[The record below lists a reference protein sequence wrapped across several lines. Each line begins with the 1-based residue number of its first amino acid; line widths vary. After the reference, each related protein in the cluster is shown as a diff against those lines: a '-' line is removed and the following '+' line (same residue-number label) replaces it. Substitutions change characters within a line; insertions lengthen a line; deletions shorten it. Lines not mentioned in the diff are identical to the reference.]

1 MGVDLLSWLYPSK
14 ATQGA
19 VEKTPGIL
27 VLGAELVCPCG
38 TSHSYL
44 NLNTEHLNIADLPQ
58 ANVSD
63 CIAIDNIL
71 PFGSCRRYGSVG
83 WPCKKIMD
91 LAEKWE
97 NSEPQTMKVNGEEVI
112 TTDSTLIC
120 YVSGRE
126 IYAVTSGQEK
136 ENQFAEYKRACEEI
150 ERDYPGLLAVLA
162 DPHGSVYLQDG
173 MYELAIQ
180 FLEDYVK
187 DAKGE
192 LLLAQVYDQ
201 KNPKD
206 IFVVA
211 ALDRLLTDCDGSSF
225 ESLFN
230 GLENTGC
237 QTGMDQKE
245 GWDIRKLNQ
254 QMIEMLRIDCKATA
268 EKINTSSFARW
279 TEEHKKFLNILGNTV
294 LQLAYDVML
303 SYCISASM
311 ATRAVTGIAGSE
323 GSKKTI
329 QTVNELS
336 DEQIEA
342 LMKYTGKDYINI
354 NNSLRGISVLTPEN
368 QATVEVMKSTLN
380 NSALS
385 QDMILYRGTS
395 TEVLGTMKN
404 LSANELV
411 GKQFVEKGF
420 MSTSKSS
427 IVADGFTANMHMTIE
442 ASKGVQALD
451 ISSISLLPEEAE
463 VLFNA
468 GQEMI
473 IKSATV
479 KDEILYITV
488 TIP

>member
-44 NLNTEHLNIADLPQ
+44 NLNTEYLDIADLPQ

-63 CIAIDNIL
+63 RIAIDNIL
-71 PFGSCRRYGSVG
+71 PFGSCRRYGSIG

-91 LAEKWE
+91 LAVKWE
-97 NSEPQTMKVNGEEVI
+97 NSEPQTMMVNGEEVI

-136 ENQFAEYKRACEEI
+136 ENQFAEYKKVCEEI

-187 DAKGE
+187 DAEEE
-192 LLLAQVYDQ
+192 LLLAQIYGQ
-201 KNPKD
+201 KKPKD

-245 GWDIRKLNQ
+245 GWDIHKLNQ
-254 QMIEMLRIDCKATA
+254 QTIEMLKIDCKATA

-279 TEEHKKFLNILGNTV
+279 TEEHKKFLNILGNAV
-294 LQLAYDVML
+294 LQLAYDVMIWH
-303 SYCISASM
+303 CTTASA
-311 ATRAVTGIAGSE
+311 ATRAARGRVEYEITWNKNILATQEVIEGTNIPKSFVISGQSINGKEIWLHGNGTKHMGEFVQSANGSIIVE
-323 GSKKTI
+323 
-329 QTVNELS
+329 NELMIS
-336 DEQIEA
+336 FQEAVAQIPSEIQSGRH
-342 LMKYTGKDYINI
+342 YFNI
-354 NNSLRGISVLTPEN
+354 NGWEIGINGETGVIFHALLR
-368 QATVEVMKSTLN
+368 
-380 NSALS
+380 
-385 QDMILYRGTS
+385 
-395 TEVLGTMKN
+395 
-404 LSANELV
+404 
-411 GKQFVEKGF
+411 
-420 MSTSKSS
+420 
-427 IVADGFTANMHMTIE
+427 
-442 ASKGVQALD
+442 
-451 ISSISLLPEEAE
+451 
-463 VLFNA
+463 
-468 GQEMI
+468 
-473 IKSATV
+473 
-479 KDEILYITV
+479 
-488 TIP
+488 